1 MCGRNNLHNITFR
14 VNGNL
19 SIIIKVLRDNGAV
32 PFEILTFSR
41 LLDDR
46 HLMTSQQRQSKILAL
61 INHKGFISIDEL
73 VELFDVTP
81 QTIRRDLNQ
90 MAGANKIR
98 RHHGGAERE
107 SSTENEDYQSRKI
120 QNLAAKKAM
129 AQQVAA
135 MVPNG
140 AAIFINIGTSTEL
153 VARALLQHSALRVVT
168 NNIHVASIL
177 SANEDFQVII
187 AAGEVR
193 HSDGGIVGEA
203 TCDFISQ
210 FNMDIGIIGIS
221 GIGDDGSLLDYD
233 FREVK
238 VAQAIIANSSK
249 VILAADHSKFG
260 RSAMVKQANINQ
272 IDVLVTDQAVPEKVA
287 NILSEQNIVVVICD

>member
-1 MCGRNNLHNITFR
+1 
-14 VNGNL
+14 
-19 SIIIKVLRDNGAV
+19 
-32 PFEILTFSR
+32 
-41 LLDDR
+41 LDDR
-46 HLMTSQQRQSKILAL
+46 IFMTSQQRQSKILAL
-61 INHKGFISIDEL
+61 INEKGFISIDEL

-90 MAGANKIR
+90 MADASKIR

-120 QNLAAKKAM
+120 NHLDSKKKMAAQIAS
-129 AQQVAA
+129 

-140 AAIFINIGTSTEL
+140 ASLFINIGTSTEM
-153 VARALLQHSALRVVT
+153 VARALLQHRALRVVT

-177 SANEDFQVII
+177 SANDDFQVII

-221 GIGDDGSLLDYD
+221 GIGNDGALLDYD

-272 IDVLVTDQAVPEKVA
+272 INALVTDKPVPEHLDKV
-287 NILSEQNIVVVICD
+287 LKEQKIEVFICD

>member
-1 MCGRNNLHNITFR
+1 
-14 VNGNL
+14 
-19 SIIIKVLRDNGAV
+19 
-32 PFEILTFSR
+32 
-41 LLDDR
+41 
-46 HLMTSQQRQSKILAL
+46 MTSQQRQSRILNL
-61 INHKGFISIDEL
+61 INEKGFISIDEL
-73 VELFDVTP
+73 VELFQVTP

-90 MAGANKIR
+90 MADASKIR

-120 QNLAAKKAM
+120 NHLAAKKKM
-129 AQQVAA
+129 AGQVAS

-140 AAIFINIGTSTEL
+140 ASLFINIGTSTEM
-153 VARALLQHSALRVVT
+153 VARALLQHSGLRIVT

-177 SANEDFQVII
+177 SANDDFQVII

-203 TCDFISQ
+203 TCDFIGQ

-221 GIGDDGSLLDYD
+221 GIGGDGALLDYD

-238 VAQAIIANSSK
+238 VAQAIIENSSK

-260 RSAMVKQANINQ
+260 RSAMVKQGNLSQVDA
-272 IDVLVTDQAVPEKVA
+272 LVTDKALPVDVQQ
-287 NILSEQNIVVVICD
+287 IITEQQIEVFICD

>member
-1 MCGRNNLHNITFR
+1 
-14 VNGNL
+14 
-19 SIIIKVLRDNGAV
+19 
-32 PFEILTFSR
+32 
-41 LLDDR
+41 
-46 HLMTSQQRQSKILAL
+46 MTSQQRQNKILTL
-61 INHKGFISIDEL
+61 INDSGFVSIDEL
-73 VELFDVTP
+73 VERFQVTP
-81 QTIRRDLNQ
+81 QTIRRDLNC
-90 MAGANKIR
+90 MADAGKIR

-120 QNLAAKKAM
+120 NHLAAKKAM
-129 AQQVAA
+129 AMQVAK

-140 AAIFINIGTSTEL
+140 ASLFINIGTSTEM
-153 VARALLQHSALRVVT
+153 VARALLQHRGLRVVT

-193 HSDGGIVGEA
+193 HRDGGIVGEA

-221 GIGDDGSLLDYD
+221 GIGSDGSLLDFA

-249 VILAADHSKFG
+249 IILSADHSKFG
-260 RSAMVKQANINQ
+260 RSAMVKQANISQ
-272 IDVLVTDQAVPEKVA
+272 IDALVTDKPVPDEIDQLLQPLGIDVFVC
-287 NILSEQNIVVVICD
+287 S

>member
-1 MCGRNNLHNITFR
+1 
-14 VNGNL
+14 
-19 SIIIKVLRDNGAV
+19 
-32 PFEILTFSR
+32 
-41 LLDDR
+41 
-46 HLMTSQQRQSKILAL
+46 MTSQQRQSKILAL
-61 INHKGFISIDEL
+61 INEKGFVSIDEL
-73 VELFDVTP
+73 VTLFKVTP
-81 QTIRRDLNQ
+81 QTIRRDLNH
-90 MAGANKIR
+90 MADASKIR

-120 QNLAAKKAM
+120 AQIDAKKKM
-129 AQQVAA
+129 AQQVAN

-140 AAIFINIGTSTEL
+140 ASIFINIGTSTEMI
-153 VARALLQHSALRVVT
+153 ARELLLHKGLKVVT

-177 SANEDFQVII
+177 SANADFQVII

-221 GIGDDGSLLDYD
+221 GIGADGALLDYD

-238 VAQAIIANSSK
+238 VAQAIIANSDK
-249 VILAADHSKFG
+249 IILAADHSKFG

-272 IDVLVTDQAVPEKVA
+272 IDVLVTNKPVPTSVEK
-287 NILSEQNIVVVICD
+287 ILLENQIEIIIC

>member
-1 MCGRNNLHNITFR
+1 
-14 VNGNL
+14 
-19 SIIIKVLRDNGAV
+19 
-32 PFEILTFSR
+32 
-41 LLDDR
+41 
-46 HLMTSQQRQSKILAL
+46 MTSQQRQSRILDL
-61 INHKGFISIDEL
+61 INEKGFISIDEL
-73 VELFDVTP
+73 VGLFQVTP

-90 MAGANKIR
+90 MADASKIR

-120 QNLAAKKAM
+120 NHLAAKKKM
-129 AQQVAA
+129 ALQVAS

-140 AAIFINIGTSTEL
+140 ASLFINIGTSTEM
-153 VARALLQHSALRVVT
+153 VARALLQHSGLRIVT

-203 TCDFISQ
+203 TCDFIGQ

-221 GIGDDGSLLDYD
+221 GIGADGALLDYD

-238 VAQAIIANSSK
+238 VAQAIIENSTK

-260 RSAMVKQANINQ
+260 RSAMVKQGNLSQVDALVTDKALPADVQQIVTEQQ
-272 IDVLVTDQAVPEKVA
+272 IDVF
-287 NILSEQNIVVVICD
+287 ICD